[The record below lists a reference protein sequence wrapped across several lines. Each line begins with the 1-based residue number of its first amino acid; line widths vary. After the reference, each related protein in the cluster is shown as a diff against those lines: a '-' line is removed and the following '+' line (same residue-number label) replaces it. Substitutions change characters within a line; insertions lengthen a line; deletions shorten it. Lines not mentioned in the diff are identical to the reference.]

1 MWGDV
6 CVEFM
11 YMGEICLCVLPV
23 VWGCTFRETCLHAH
37 TCIPIYTAS
46 LLPPYTH
53 TAPPFTIQRVCE
65 LIVDPL
71 QHYKRRECYM
81 RAMEKV
87 AWHHHQ

>member
-1 MWGDV
+1 MFMCRAC
-6 CVEFM
+6 CVGVYIQGNM
-11 YMGEICLCVLPV
+11 LA
-23 VWGCTFRETCLHAH
+23 CTHMH
-37 TCIPIYTAS
+37 PHIHCIP
-46 LLPPYTH
+46 PPTIHTH
-53 TAPPFTIQRVCE
+53 SPPFTIQRVCE